1 MVPPN
6 TIILVGFFY
15 IIAVTVPSS
24 RRVPWMKGNLIIL
37 LALIYSWV
45 DTIFHSRLRGELGSE
60 MTQIQSKIKTLIYS
74 SDV

>member
-15 IIAVTVPSS
+15 IIAVTSS

-45 DTIFHSRLRGELGSE
+45 DKIFHSRLRGELGSE

-74 SDV
+74 SDI